1 MYNGMLIYER
11 AYLTFLEPYEGLEKL
26 LQDSFIVNM
35 DKIFGLLIM
44 FIIMIVKWHIYWLSV
59 QSRRRFCVTDAEYSI
74 LLWR

>member
-44 FIIMIVKWHIYWLSV
+44 FIIMIVK
-59 QSRRRFCVTDAEYSI
+59 
-74 LLWR
+74 